1 MQAVNKTG
9 GPSMPDFL
17 AFAGSTNNLCPLLD
31 LNPAADFDLSPQD
44 GIIDASVATLIGRI
58 PRPIPGK
65 PGYFICAIAPAG
77 GFVQVRRSGAVQGGG
92 VSALSYAYTAQAP
105 ISYLLCDSGGFL
117 YKLGAI
123 NVPGD
128 ASTDSCVMCLRG
140 SFSTSGAS
148 MCRPC
153 QVGHYQDKLGQK
165 SCPPCQY
172 GYAGYQGAQRCMDC
186 FYGRAY
192 CSEGFTP
199 NEHAF
204 ACNQARLPAGY
215 SPEGGFS
222 IVRPYIDPTNIDHA
236 RRYSKMFN
244 SCTINTADTT
254 MGLNISAECRVDVY
268 VLGDLG
274 INNNVCSA
282 NSALNSVSAF
292 YTGEHW

>member
-1 MQAVNKTG
+1 
-9 GPSMPDFL
+9 
-17 AFAGSTNNLCPLLD
+17 
-31 LNPAADFDLSPQD
+31 
-44 GIIDASVATLIGRI
+44 
-58 PRPIPGK
+58 
-65 PGYFICAIAPAG
+65 
-77 GFVQVRRSGAVQGGG
+77 
-92 VSALSYAYTAQAP
+92 
-105 ISYLLCDSGGFL
+105 
-117 YKLGAI
+117 
-123 NVPGD
+123 
-128 ASTDSCVMCLRG
+128 
-140 SFSTSGAS
+140 
-148 MCRPC
+148 
-153 QVGHYQDKLGQK
+153 
-165 SCPPCQY
+165 
-172 GYAGYQGAQRCMDC
+172 MDC